1 MVYLARL
8 MFVVDEFG
16 ISNMPLVTL
25 FLFKIRHSPEILIR
39 PFIRLNVLAALCI
52 L

>member
-1 MVYLARL
+1 
-8 MFVVDEFG
+8 MFAVDEFG
-16 ISNMPLVTL
+16 ISNMPLVKL
-25 FLFKIRHSPEILIR
+25 FLFKILHSPGNLIR

>member
-8 MFVVDEFG
+8 MFVVDELG

-25 FLFKIRHSPEILIR
+25 FLFKILHSPEILIR